1 MEAVPHID
9 ITDPARIQALLDDR
23 RNFSWRA
30 VDSET
35 LDTWSPDLGL
45 TAYPQPSVYRAG
57 AVASSGIS
65 STLRQRFWQ
74 TVEGQAD
81 HTGMRYIGI
90 VIYLAAGESAPME
103 LRLASQEIGRVEP
116 GKGDNRLHL
125 IVVDKAVEF
134 IGEMEIFQLTAPGP
148 GAYRIEQF
156 VLLHERPEANRVPPE
171 LQDITIRKS
180 HWKDN
185 CYIHFH
191 ILTSRV
197 CSITV
202 NFQVGFDCPEYDYD
216 FDEISGPSRLHDIST
231 EIGVDWRIIATITAR
246 DESGACASRIVEFST
261 TKPESPDTDEVIVQV
276 ELINLTAA
284 EFTGLPLQFGIP
296 LGQGALYE
304 TTSCFIQA
312 GSLRIPALAR
322 EWKCRPDGSVRWIM
336 FDSRVPASLAETGRL
351 HATVHINGDNIAREL
366 RQNQG
371 WLTAYELTNT
381 RRVSLRENQGQD
393 AEREH
398 DIRRIYLAKSDSGSA
413 LSVMTNSAS
422 EFAREIEERR
432 QSLLNS
438 GISSSSV
445 EELVARWYPSH
456 IDGVQLPLMSLS
468 DWRFEAV
475 LGHGLALESNFIM
488 EPQSYGGDSATF
500 KVLHQDEH
508 GVAHLQSILR
518 LQFYPDQPFFKLYH
532 RLEVISPALAPAAA
546 GGDLPA
552 ECSDAMRENIV
563 GVSGEEST
571 LLKLRSFSLRLPFEG
586 AHVVQHRDETWQL
599 GGSDWQL
606 RHDHDLAHE
615 IKGDIRE
622 DRAPGHIIVDGDSG
636 LLGIGVRN
644 FWQTYPK
651 AITVGSGG
659 IDISLFPER
668 AGRDLPGDEDAWHRL
683 YFWLD
688 EDGYKLKAGMALSSE
703 ILIDFGGDN
712 PAAFDWLEN
721 PVLVRPD
728 IDYLNS
734 TGALNPIGARQDSP
748 LPDYDALTDRAIDSF
763 YKDREHFRAYG
774 QVNFGD
780 WYGESAWS
788 WGNNEY
794 DPSYCAYTE
803 FLRGGDSR
811 WARLGA
817 EAARHLADIDTVNF
831 SSDASEIGGQ
841 SMHMPGHL
849 GGYLP
854 PYFRSKMGGTKS
866 IPSHTW
872 VEGPLLHFLLTGDQ
886 AVYDSLLKTKDWLLQ
901 RRFFDYYDFSNA
913 REAGWHLIHLCA
925 LADSLDDADCL
936 NAASIIVERVLE
948 RQEAEGGWVRN
959 LGEPHCG
966 CGYPRCRGEAGFM
979 VGVLLSGLKR
989 YHHLTGEDAVAG
1001 AIIGGARWLIRETF
1015 DEASGHFR
1023 YTSCPKRT
1031 LGGTYQHTQYVLEA
1045 LASAWELSGDP
1056 EIGAYLRDGLPTI
1069 GMFPGDLDHLG
1080 LGKALSQQMRYVPTI
1095 IAALERRS
1103 LESVEATND

>member
-1 MEAVPHID
+1 MEAIPHID
-9 ITDPARIQALLDDR
+9 ISEPARIQALLDDP

-30 VDSET
+30 IDSET

-65 STLRQRFWQ
+65 STLRHRFWQ
-74 TVEGQAD
+74 TIEDQAD
-81 HTGMRYIGI
+81 HTGTRYIGI
-90 VIYLAAGESAPME
+90 VIYLAAGENTSME
-103 LRLASQEIGRVEP
+103 LQLASHVIGRVEP
-116 GKGDNRLHL
+116 GKGDNRVHL
-125 IVVDKAVEF
+125 IVVDKPVEF

-148 GAYRIEQF
+148 GTYRIEHF
-156 VLLHERPEANRVPPE
+156 VLLHERPEASRVPPE
-171 LQDITIRKS
+171 IRNLS
-180 HWKDN
+180 VAPMPG
-185 CYIHFH
+185 
-191 ILTSRV
+191 T
-197 CSITV
+197 
-202 NFQVGFDCPEYDYD
+202 
-216 FDEISGPSRLHDIST
+216 GPSWQAGLQFVTSSAARAELRVKAVAGPDCLRQTGEAARLHNFRVSDLT
-231 EIGVDWRIIATITAR
+231 ANREFEATIVATDPAGESAERRIRFATAMQ
-246 DESGACASRIVEFST
+246 
-261 TKPESPDTDEVIVQV
+261 SPPPPQALTVPLELFNPLCV
-276 ELINLTAA
+276 ELA
-284 EFTGLPLQFGIP
+284 GLPLLFGLP
-296 LGQGALYE
+296 FARGAMPRIERCELRVGE
-304 TTSCFIQA
+304 ERLAAIAKPISRWQD
-312 GSLRIPALAR
+312 GSLRWALIETRMPAALNGAQ
-322 EWKCRPDGSVRWIM
+322 SVI
-336 FDSRVPASLAETGRL
+336 VNG
-351 HATVHINGDNIAREL
+351 HINALGENVFQAEQHAGNTARLILEDGKPVLVTRAGERLSPAGLRFTAVLANGMEL
-366 RQNQG
+366 R
-371 WLTAYELTNT
+371 ASEI
-381 RRVSLRENQGQD
+381 RRVLRE
-393 AEREH
+393 
-398 DIRRIYLAKSDSGSA
+398 STSA
-413 LSVMTNSAS
+413 LS
-422 EFAREIEERR
+422 FEIDHE
-432 QSLLNS
+432 
-438 GISSSSV
+438 
-445 EELVARWYPSH
+445 
-456 IDGVQLPLMSLS
+456 
-468 DWRFEAV
+468 
-475 LGHGLALESNFIM
+475 
-488 EPQSYGGDSATF
+488 
-500 KVLHQDEH
+500 DEN
-508 GVAHLQSILR
+508 GVAHLRSKIRLRTFPGQS
-518 LQFYPDQPFFKLYH
+518 FFKLHH

-571 LLKLRSFSLRLPFEG
+571 LLKLRSFSLNIPYEG
-586 AHVVQHRDETWQL
+586 VRVVRHRGETWQL
-599 GGSDWQL
+599 DGNDWQL
-606 RHDHDLAHE
+606 LHDHDLAHE
-615 IKGDIRE
+615 INGDIRE
-622 DRAPGHIIVDGDSG
+622 DRAPGHICVDGDSG

-651 AITVGSGG
+651 ALTVGSGS
-659 IDISLFPER
+659 IDIGLFPQR
-668 AGRDLPGDEDAWHRL
+668 GGRDLPGDEDAWHRL

-703 ILIDFGGDN
+703 ILIDFGGEN
-712 PAAFDWLEN
+712 PAVFDWLEN
-721 PVLVRPD
+721 PALARPH

-734 TGALNPIGARQDSP
+734 TGALNPIGARAGSP

-774 QVNFGD
+774 QVNLGD

-803 FLRGGDSR
+803 FLRGGDPR
-811 WARLGA
+811 WARWAA

-886 AVYDSLLKTKDWLLQ
+886 AVYDSLRKTKDWLLQ

-948 RQEAEGGWVRN
+948 RQEPEGGWMRN

-989 YHHLTGEDAVAG
+989 YHHLTGDDAVAE
-1001 AIIGGARWLIRETF
+1001 AIIGGARWLIRHTF

-1023 YTSCPKRT
+1023 YTSCPNRT
-1031 LGGTYQHTQYVLEA
+1031 LGGTFQHTQYVLEA
-1045 LASAWELSGDP
+1045 LASAWELGGDA
-1056 EIGAYLRDGLPTI
+1056 EIGAYLRAGLPTI
-1069 GMFPGDLDHLG
+1069 GMFPGGLDHLG

-1095 IAALERRS
+1095 IAALERRP
-1103 LESVEATND
+1103 LDSVEATND

>member
-9 ITDPARIQALLDDR
+9 ITDPARIQALLDDP

-148 GAYRIEQF
+148 GTYRIEQF
-156 VLLHERPEANRVPPE
+156 VLLHERPEASCSNPKIENLSYRIYGRKDDFLVFFHFTTSTICSVKVDFAEANR
-171 LQDITIRKS
+171 D
-180 HWKDN
+180 
-185 CYIHFH
+185 
-191 ILTSRV
+191 
-197 CSITV
+197 
-202 NFQVGFDCPEYDYD
+202 GDYSYY
-216 FDEISGPSRLHDIST
+216 EQSKSGPSRLHSVYFDI
-231 EIGVDWRIIATITAR
+231 GADYDLKVTITAWNK
-246 DESGACASRIVEFST
+246 DGESASETVEFST
-261 TKPESPDTDEVIVQV
+261 AYRAYPGSV
-276 ELINLTAA
+276 ELAVPVQLLNTGKQDLA
-284 EFTGLPLQFGIP
+284 GLPLIFGLP
-296 LGQGALYE
+296 LPRGVVNQWLASKPCLLEIEGTQQSA
-304 TTSCFIQA
+304 SMNP
-312 GSLRIPALAR
+312 LRT
-322 EWKCRPDGSVRWIM
+322 WDDDSVRWGLIE
-336 FDSRVPASLAETGRL
+336 SQIPAGLSTAEVLQATLQFTPEVEPDTVGTTLAMP
-351 HATVHINGDNIAREL
+351 V
-366 RQNQG
+366 
-371 WLTAYELTNT
+371 T
-381 RRVSLRENQGQD
+381 RR
-393 AEREH
+393 A
-398 DIRRIYLAKSDSGSA
+398 
-413 LSVMTNSAS
+413 
-422 EFAREIEERR
+422 EER
-432 QSLLNS
+432 LLKYSREQTSGHNS
-438 GISSSSV
+438 GVDSSFSS
-445 EELVARWYPSH
+445 EPRLYLFHDAGDYLIKDLRTH
-456 IDGVQLPLMSLS
+456 IQKRMSLS
-468 DWRFEAV
+468 DWRFNVV
-475 LGHGLALESNFIM
+475 LANGVQLRRRRGIDIPWTIEI
-488 EPQSYGGDSATF
+488 PQFTIDHEDGN
-500 KVLHQDEH
+500 
-508 GVAHLQSILR
+508 GVAHLRSSMR
-518 LQFYPDQPFFKLYH
+518 LQFYPDQSFFKLHH

-552 ECSDAMRENIV
+552 ECDADMRENIV
-563 GVSGEEST
+563 GDGGEEST
-571 LLKLRSFSLRLPFEG
+571 ILKLRSFSLRLPFEG
-586 AHVVQHRDETWQL
+586 ARVVQHRDETWQL

-615 IKGDIRE
+615 INGDIRE
-622 DRAPGHIIVDGDSG
+622 DRAPGHIMVDGDSG
-636 LLGIGVRN
+636 ALGIGVRN

-659 IDISLFPER
+659 IDIDLFPER

-688 EDGYKLKAGMALSSE
+688 GDGYKLKAGMALSSE

-712 PAAFDWLEN
+712 PAVFDWLES

-774 QVNFGD
+774 QVNLGD

-803 FLRGGDSR
+803 FLRGGDPR
-811 WARLGA
+811 WARWAA

-948 RQEAEGGWVRN
+948 RQEPEGGWVRN

-989 YHHLTGEDAVAG
+989 YHHLTGEDAVAV

-1095 IAALERRS
+1095 TAALERRS